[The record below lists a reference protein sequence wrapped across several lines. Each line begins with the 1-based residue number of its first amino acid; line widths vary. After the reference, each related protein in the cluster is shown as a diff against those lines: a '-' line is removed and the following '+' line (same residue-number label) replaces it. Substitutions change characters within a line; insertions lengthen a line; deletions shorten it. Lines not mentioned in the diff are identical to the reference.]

1 MIQLFLVYALAVGS
15 ITAAPQF
22 FDFNNGGVGVNFAGY
37 SARAGLGGL
46 LTGNA
51 ADGGLSAS
59 AGTPFGQRAA
69 AGLGGSVNGNAAGVA
84 YAGAQANDDVGAS
97 AAIGGSTGSQK
108 SGFLGAES
116 HSNGGGNSV
125 TKTLIQD
132 STPELTVPTTIQ
144 KVTTVQKI
152 KPPKKYI
159 ATQANIE
166 SKKVVVNA
174 PETVTVVK
182 TYNRPGK
189 HFIKKISRPS
199 ARRVGLFKQISFA
212 PVVSQRFGG
221 EEQQVNVVNP
231 TTYKTVTKVNYPV
244 VTKEVNYNP
253 LQYLNIPIGILRSL
267 QESLQPVVYSK
278 QVSVQG

>member
-166 SKKVVVNA
+166 S
-174 PETVTVVK
+174 
-182 TYNRPGK
+182 
-189 HFIKKISRPS
+189 
-199 ARRVGLFKQISFA
+199 
-212 PVVSQRFGG
+212 RFGG

>member
-144 KVTTVQKI
+144 K
-152 KPPKKYI
+152 
-159 ATQANIE
+159 
-166 SKKVVVNA
+166 KKVVVNA